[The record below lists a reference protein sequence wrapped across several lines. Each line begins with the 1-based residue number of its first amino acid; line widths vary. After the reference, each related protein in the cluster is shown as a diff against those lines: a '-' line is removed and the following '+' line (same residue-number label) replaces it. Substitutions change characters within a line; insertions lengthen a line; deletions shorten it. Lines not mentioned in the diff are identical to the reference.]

1 MAELDRLSEDDEV
14 VDEIISI
21 FQDELKG
28 IDDLIRNQVSEYQ
41 MDEERFSKG
50 MFRRVD
56 ATATKY
62 EGGISEYILESKG

>member
-1 MAELDRLSEDDEV
+1 
-14 VDEIISI
+14 
-21 FQDELKG
+21 
-28 IDDLIRNQVSEYQ
+28 

-62 EGGISEYILESKG
+62 EGGISEYILESKGWDDDLKMIFISHWLNNMIILEIS